1 MYHTSENAESDVI
14 MGFRN
19 AQLISQL
26 ASKGMLNVKHS
37 DGVESI
43 SFPEFGV
50 LKVLAE
56 STADY
61 PLDEEAKRKNLL
73 PRTYMYGWLSVASS
87 LGMTLSNDIS
97 EIQNIGGR
105 PRNLKK
111 ETAAINRISRIVK
124 KLEAKGLVKC
134 LRQNSYSQRLNSVW
148 LLTIGTKE
156 ENAVCEQYVR
166 ARLSIAPSKPESTPS
181 ITQTVN
187 QTASAASLLPR
198 PPAIITA
205 EESPT
210 SPTPPTVEE
219 EQQDD
224 TPKEKTQAPV
234 RHFIGF
240 RNQT

>member
-1 MYHTSENAESDVI
+1 

-61 PLDEEAKRKNLL
+61 PLDEEAKRKDLL
-73 PRTYMYGWLSVASS
+73 PRTYMYGWLSIASS
-87 LGMTLSNDIS
+87 LGMTLSSDIS

-124 KLEAKGLVKC
+124 KLEAKGLVKR

-205 EESPT
+205 EDSPIP
-210 SPTPPTVEE
+210 PTPPTVED

-240 RNQT
+240 RSQT

>member
-1 MYHTSENAESDVI
+1 

-61 PLDEEAKRKNLL
+61 PLDEEAKRKDLL
-73 PRTYMYGWLSVASS
+73 PRTYMYGWLSIASS
-87 LGMTLSNDIS
+87 LGMTLSSDIS

-124 KLEAKGLVKC
+124 KLEAKGLVKR

-198 PPAIITA
+198 PSAIITA
-205 EESPT
+205 ED
-210 SPTPPTVEE
+210 SPTPPTLPTVEE

-224 TPKEKTQAPV
+224 TPKEKPQEPV

-240 RNQT
+240 RSQT

>member
-61 PLDEEAKRKNLL
+61 PLDEEAKRKDLL
-73 PRTYMYGWLSVASS
+73 PRTYMYGWLSIASS
-87 LGMTLSNDIS
+87 LGMTLSSDIS

-124 KLEAKGLVKC
+124 KLEAKGLVKR

-198 PPAIITA
+198 PSAIITA
-205 EESPT
+205 ED
-210 SPTPPTVEE
+210 SPTPPTSPTVEE

-224 TPKEKTQAPV
+224 TPKEKPQEPV

-240 RNQT
+240 RSQT

>member
-1 MYHTSENAESDVI
+1 
-14 MGFRN
+14 
-19 AQLISQL
+19 
-26 ASKGMLNVKHS
+26 MLNVKHS

-61 PLDEEAKRKNLL
+61 PLDEEAKRKDLL
-73 PRTYMYGWLSVASS
+73 PRTYMYGWLSIASS

-124 KLEAKGLVKC
+124 KLEAKGLVKR

-181 ITQTVN
+181 ITQNVN

-198 PPAIITA
+198 PPAIVA
-205 EESPT
+205 SDDSPT
-210 SPTPPTVEE
+210 PPTPPTVEDE
-219 EQQDD
+219 KQED
-224 TPKEKTQAPV
+224 TSKEKPQAPV

-240 RNQT
+240 RDQ

>member
-1 MYHTSENAESDVI
+1 

-61 PLDEEAKRKNLL
+61 PLDEEAKRKDLL
-73 PRTYMYGWLSVASS
+73 PRTYMYGWLSIASS
-87 LGMTLSNDIS
+87 LGMTLSSDIS

-124 KLEAKGLVKC
+124 KLEAKGLVKR

-198 PPAIITA
+198 PSAIITA
-205 EESPT
+205 ED
-210 SPTPPTVEE
+210 SPTPPTSPTVEE

-224 TPKEKTQAPV
+224 TPKEKPQEPV

-240 RNQT
+240 RSQT

>member
-61 PLDEEAKRKNLL
+61 PLDEDAKRKNLL
-73 PRTYMYGWLSVASS
+73 PRTYMYGWLSIASS

-187 QTASAASLLPR
+187 QAASAASLLPR

-205 EESPT
+205 EDSPT
-210 SPTPPTVEE
+210 PPTPPTVEE
-219 EQQDD
+219 ERQDD
-224 TPKEKTQAPV
+224 TPKEPPQAPV